1 MEQFKN
7 AMEIFKLLDKSNCRK
22 CCEKTCLAFAATV
35 YQGTRHIEECPNLD
49 RTVVERYSGKRQP
62 DPSIDQDYEKAVA
75 KLQNKIKE
83 VNLSAVA
90 KKLGGIYA
98 DGKLTLKILGK
109 DFSVDSKG
117 QFFTDIHVHAWVAI
131 PVLNYILYGEGRSV
145 SGSWVPFRELDG
157 GKIWYRLFGQRCEKP
172 IKKVADTYTDLFDDM
187 IQLFGGS
194 QVQRVYDSDISVVL
208 YTLPKVPILVCY
220 WLPEDGL
227 ESELHLFFDDT
238 SESNLNIESLY
249 TLGVGLSLMFEK
261 LAQRHG

>member
-1 MEQFKN
+1 
-7 AMEIFKLLDKSNCRK
+7 
-22 CCEKTCLAFAATV
+22 
-35 YQGTRHIEECPNLD
+35 
-49 RTVVERYSGKRQP
+49 
-62 DPSIDQDYEKAVA
+62 
-75 KLQNKIKE
+75 
-83 VNLSAVA
+83 
-90 KKLGGIYA
+90 
-98 DGKLTLKILGK
+98 
-109 DFSVDSKG
+109 
-117 QFFTDIHVHAWVAI
+117 
-131 PVLNYILYGEGRSV
+131 
-145 SGSWVPFRELDG
+145 
-157 GKIWYRLFGQRCEKP
+157 
-172 IKKVADTYTDLFDDM
+172 VADTYTDFFDDM